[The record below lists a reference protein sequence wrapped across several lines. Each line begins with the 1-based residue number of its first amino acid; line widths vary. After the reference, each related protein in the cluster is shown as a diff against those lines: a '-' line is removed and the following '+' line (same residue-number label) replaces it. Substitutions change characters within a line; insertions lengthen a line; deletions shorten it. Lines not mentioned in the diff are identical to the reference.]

1 MSYDE
6 RNKSGCQWQ
15 PDGTAH
21 HQTNKCLQITAS
33 CPCWYYTVPIDYC
46 TSCSSLSYP
55 RRRQWLLYT
64 ASPSA
69 GNTYVCTLGQLMH
82 NKNKEGIKRS
92 NQQVHVDAEAIFIST
107 LGQHDNAENTKFT
120 RCISCSFQWSF
131 PLLSYTGWFVF
142 FMSTNISITHILS
155 YKIFFLF
162 YLAWHKAVVI
172 CGQFT

>member
-1 MSYDE
+1 MRE
-6 RNKSGCQWQ
+6 TNLGASGSQMEL
-15 PDGTAH
+15 PTIR
-21 HQTNKCLQITAS
+21 QTNACKSPLHAHVDITQCRLTIVHLA
-33 CPCWYYTVPIDYC
+33 
-46 TSCSSLSYP
+46 LSYP